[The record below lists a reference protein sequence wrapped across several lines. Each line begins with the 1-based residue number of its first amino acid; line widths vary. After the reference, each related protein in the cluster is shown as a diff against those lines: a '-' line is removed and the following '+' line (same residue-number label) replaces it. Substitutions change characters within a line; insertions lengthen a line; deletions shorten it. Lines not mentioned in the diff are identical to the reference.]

1 VPPVEADAWR
11 EAFRFL
17 QLLRLRLN
25 AAQAAR
31 GESLHN
37 HLDPDS
43 LNELDRRIL
52 KEALRQARKLQARL
66 ARDYSLRSGGF
77 GA

>member
-1 VPPVEADAWR
+1 M
-11 EAFRFL
+11 
-17 QLLRLRLN
+17 
-25 AAQAAR
+25 
-31 GESLHN
+31 
-37 HLDPDS
+37 
-43 LNELDRRIL
+43 L